1 MRILFPSS
9 YIQRLPVFLGFELQI
24 LYEPHFGS
32 RNKTRNQNLNRIYSR
47 ILFSLHISGLIS
59 WAIRWA
65 KVQSVSRTCNASLLK
80 ESHYKPCRRRFLLP
94 VPPIVT
100 SWSIPVFSSVFSTG
114 LGVTVN
120 LALLDFNANAVAF
133 RSAGF
138 DMVATVPLAL
148 LLILPPAFFG
158 GSGAFLGATAP
169 NMPARP
175 RAGAGF
181 DSNFFSISCRSDWP
195 QVSSKCNF
203 FWLVL
208 KSSLPVKNPNFCTSV
223 PSMLSWIQKAA
234 IRTIQSYTHF
244 SFLKFNVTAIYFCI
258 SG

>member
-32 RNKTRNQNLNRIYSR
+32 RNKARNQNLNRIYSR

-100 SWSIPVFSSVFSTG
+100 SWSIPVFSSVFSAG

-120 LALLDFNANAVAF
+120 LALLDFNANAVAL

-181 DSNFFSISCRSDWP
+181 DSNFFSISKIRNVDQLGPKSALNATFFGWFWKA
-195 QVSSKCNF
+195 VFLSK
-203 FWLVL
+203 
-208 KSSLPVKNPNFCTSV
+208 T
-223 PSMLSWIQKAA
+223 
-234 IRTIQSYTHF
+234 R
-244 SFLKFNVTAIYFCI
+244 I
-258 SG
+258 SAHLCHPCYHGFRKQQ